1 MTDILDLQSATEF
14 LWREADM
21 LDRRDY
27 DSWQDLWTD
36 DGLYIV
42 PIERDVEDYAD
53 VLNIAY
59 DDKEM
64 RRMRAIRLTSSHSM
78 SALTASKTVRTVSR
92 FVVLSQTDTEITI
105 RAAQI
110 LTDYRR
116 DRILTIPADVEATLR
131 ATPDGL
137 KLSRKIVHM
146 INCEEAVTGMGY
158 LL

>member
-1 MTDILDLQSATEF
+1 MSNTLTLQVAAEF

-27 DSWQDLWTD
+27 DGWLDLWTD

-42 PIERDVEDYAD
+42 PIERDLEDYAD
-53 VLNIAY
+53 VLNYAY

-64 RRMRAIRLTSSHSM
+64 RRMRVIRLTSSHSM
-78 SALTASKTVRTVSR
+78 SALTASNTVRTVSR
-92 FVVLSQTDTEITI
+92 FVVLSQDDGQITV
-105 RAAQI
+105 RAAQH
-110 LTDYRR
+110 LVDYRR
-116 DRILTIPADVEATLR
+116 DRLLTLAADVEATIIQ
-131 ATPDGL
+131 TSDGL
-137 KLSRKIVHM
+137 KLAEKIVHL